1 MAPASEFKME
11 DALLSDMEYWYGK
24 TICAKEAGTKEIL
37 SGHYEII
44 NAPHWYNLPQ
54 CSRKS
59 EMAVI
64 RGVEMLFEK
73 LSMQK

>member
-1 MAPASEFKME
+1 MR
-11 DALLSDMEYWYGK
+11 
-24 TICAKEAGTKEIL
+24 KEAGMKEIL

-54 CSRKS
+54 CCRES
-59 EMAVI
+59 EPAVI
-64 RGVEMLFEK
+64 RGVETLFEK